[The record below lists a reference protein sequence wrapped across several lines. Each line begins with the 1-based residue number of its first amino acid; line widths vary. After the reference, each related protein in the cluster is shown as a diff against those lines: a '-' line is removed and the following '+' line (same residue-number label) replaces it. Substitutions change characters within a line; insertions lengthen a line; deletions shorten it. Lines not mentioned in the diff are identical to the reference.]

1 MTKTVIVGAGP
12 TGAALAYLLARQ
24 GLEVTLIEAAPD
36 FERLFRGEGLM
47 PSGLDALVQMD
58 LQSLLDQ
65 IPTQTIQRWEMLV
78 EGCPVVQIDEP
89 AGLQTTIVSQPAFLK
104 AVVAKAQQ
112 YPGFRFMQGSV
123 QALIY
128 QQERVAGVR
137 GNQAG
142 AMQEIAADLVIGT
155 DGRGSTLRRLA
166 DLRLQ
171 RRDYDSNLLWFRLPA
186 PLPVPQRSIF
196 YGFIRGSES
205 LGAYSSWDGSLKLA
219 YILPR
224 DTAFDWKNLDW
235 PTRLAAIG
243 PDWFATHLQ
252 THAAALEAPVLLNV
266 LFGCCPRWFRPGLLL
281 LGDAAHPMAPIRAQG
296 INLALRDVIVAVNQ
310 LAPLLKANG
319 TASAIDQALAQI
331 QAEREPEIRRAQTLQ
346 QHEQGQANLIAQQ
359 PLLRQALR
367 LAAPLT
373 RPLISRRWLSRQKD
387 LRYGA
392 SLVRLAPD
400 FAPDGLKFRMQV
412 DNPTLDAAPSA

>member
-47 PSGLDALVQMD
+47 PSGLDALLQMG
-58 LQSLLDQ
+58 LQSLLAE
-65 IPTQTIQRWEMLV
+65 IPTQTVQRWEMLV
-78 EGCPVVQIDEP
+78 AGCRVVQIDEP
-89 AGLQTTIVSQPAFLK
+89 AGLQTTIISQPAFLT
-104 AVVAKAQQ
+104 ALVAKAQQ
-112 YPGFRFMQGSV
+112 YPGFRYVQGSV
-123 QALIY
+123 QALLH

-137 GNQAG
+137 VNQSG
-142 AMQEIAADLVIGT
+142 AMQEIAADLVIGA

-171 RRDYDSNLLWFRLPA
+171 RREYDSNLLWFRLPA
-186 PLPVPQRSIF
+186 PLPEAQRSIF
-196 YGFIRGSES
+196 YGFIRGFES

-224 DTAFDWKNLDW
+224 DAAADWKNLDWKNLDW

-243 PDWFATHLQ
+243 PHWFTTHLQ
-252 THAAALEAPVLLNV
+252 AQAAALEAPVLLNV
-266 LFGCCPRWFRPGLLL
+266 LFGCCPRWFCPGLLL

-296 INLALRDVIVAVNQ
+296 INLALRDVIVAVNY
-310 LAPLLKANG
+310 LVPLLKANAP
-319 TASAIDQALAQI
+319 ASSIDQALAQI
-331 QAEREPEIRRAQTLQ
+331 QAERQPEIQRAQTLQ

-359 PLLRQALR
+359 PILQRALQ
-367 LAAPLT
+367 LAAPAA

-392 SLVRLAPD
+392 VPVRL
-400 FAPDGLKFRMQV
+400 DG
-412 DNPTLDAAPSA
+412 AAGWCG